1 MWVIDSLV
9 NLLSKRAKED
19 NIEAFTFFVVQNL
32 IFKNNG
38 LLEDVLEYLTLSA
51 DTDILELKNRLKE
64 RGV

>member
-1 MWVIDSLV
+1 MWVMDSLV

-19 NIEAFTFFVVQNL
+19 NIEVFTFFVVQNL

-64 RGV
+64 RVV

>member
-9 NLLSKRAKED
+9 KLLSKKAKED
-19 NIEAFTFFVVQNL
+19 NIEVFTFFVVQNL
-32 IFKNNG
+32 ILKNKG

-64 RGV
+64 RVV